1 MFQMPRPPKRP
12 PVTRPPQQQYPS
24 TAYIHSYEASLT
36 YPGSS
41 LQTETGGLIKYAGE
55 VQGNNEIWADR
66 HDIIHLLPSLPNASS
81 LISPPSPTSYSS
93 SSWSLPSDTEEVWYL
108 SDPEEIEA
116 YKNEKKKKWMEALR
130 QERLR
135 EREREDLEAGKV
147 EKVGHTDGRWD
158 PDEEPPTQILTLMSH
173 TATSIFSSPNPSI
186 LEMRILTHHSSDER
200 FAFLRGRW
208 RNAWDKV
215 KGDIKGEKENK
226 RRLEEKQRGL
236 GGLGGYESGSEESEE
251 VEEPPIPPEDDG
263 IPPPPPEVDDT
274 IPPPPPVEESESG
287 TLPPPQPQFSTEEDQ
302 EEEKRRQRRLRVEEW
317 KKQRISG

>member
-1 MFQMPRPPKRP
+1 
-12 PVTRPPQQQYPS
+12 
-24 TAYIHSYEASLT
+24 
-36 YPGSS
+36 
-41 LQTETGGLIKYAGE
+41 
-55 VQGNNEIWADR
+55 
-66 HDIIHLLPSLPNASS
+66 
-81 LISPPSPTSYSS
+81 
-93 SSWSLPSDTEEVWYL
+93 
-108 SDPEEIEA
+108 
-116 YKNEKKKKWMEALR
+116 
-130 QERLR
+130 
-135 EREREDLEAGKV
+135 
-147 EKVGHTDGRWD
+147 
-158 PDEEPPTQILTLMSH
+158 MSH

-236 GGLGGYESGSEESEE
+236 GGLGDMRVVVKKVKRWKSHLFHQKMMVSRR
-251 VEEPPIPPEDDG
+251 
-263 IPPPPPEVDDT
+263 PPEVDDT